1 MRVTSM
7 VADVQYSMQM
17 SEQQLATALQQVST
31 GKRVNQLSDD
41 PSASADSVRSL
52 AASANVDQY
61 TSNTG
66 ALLTS
71 MQSADSALSS
81 VVTSL
86 TQAVTL
92 GTEGANSTVNATNR
106 QAIATQ
112 VQSILDTVAS
122 QANTSFQGSYLFGG
136 TATSSAPFVKD
147 STSSTGYTYV
157 GNSSVNQVQVG
168 DSLSVS
174 ANVPG
179 SQLFVSTN
187 VLGALSN
194 LVTALKTGSSA
205 DIGTASTA
213 VSTSLTAF
221 NQQRAPLDNTISQL
235 NAQES
240 YLSQE
245 TVTLSSQQS
254 ALTGID
260 LATAAT
266 NLAQA
271 ETAHSAV
278 LAAAAQSLPNSLL
291 NYLK

>member
-7 VADVQYSMQM
+7 VPDIQYSMQL

-31 GKRVNQLSDD
+31 GKRVNQISDD
-41 PSASADSVRSL
+41 PTASANNVRSL

-61 TSNTG
+61 TSNTS
-66 ALLTS
+66 ALLTRL
-71 MQSADSALSS
+71 QQADSSLSS

-86 TQAVTL
+86 TQAITL

-106 QAIATQ
+106 QAIAAQ
-112 VQSILDTVAS
+112 VQDILTTVVAV
-122 QANTSFQGSYLFGG
+122 ANTSFQGSYLFAG
-136 TATSSAPFVKD
+136 TATTSAPFVA
-147 STSSTGYTYV
+147 STTSATGYTYT
-157 GNSSVNQVQVG
+157 GNSDVNQVAVG
-168 DSLSVS
+168 DSLSAN

-179 SQLFVSTN
+179 DQLFLNTN
-187 VLGALSN
+187 VLGALGN
-194 LVTALKTGSSA
+194 LVTAFKSGTSA
-205 DIGTASTA
+205 DIGAASTT
-213 VSTSLTAF
+213 VSTALSSF
-221 NQQRAPLDNTISQL
+221 DQQRTPLDNTISQL

-240 YLSQE
+240 YLAQE
-245 TVTLSSQQS
+245 TVTLTTQQTS
-254 ALTGID
+254 LTGID